1 MNKQPI
7 HTTLSKECR
16 DWIRKESGET
26 KKYEGEII
34 EDAVDF
40 YRKNKTVLQEYK
52 QARVF
57 IKEIIEEAV
66 QPGANTDLP
75 PITEDILGPEEMI
88 ERYLKKCGGQA
99 YQVDIVNESDLS
111 ESKVSLVLSKMKDEG
126 RILKIQKGKKNVI
139 RLIKKE

>member
-1 MNKQPI
+1 MKGKLLRMPLISTERIKQYFKNINRPGF
-7 HTTLSKECR
+7 LSKR
-16 DWIRKESGET
+16 LLRKQ
-26 KKYEGEII
+26 
-34 EDAVDF
+34 
-40 YRKNKTVLQEYK
+40 YR
-52 QARVF
+52 
-57 IKEIIEEAV
+57 
-66 QPGANTDLP
+66 GANTDLP